1 MVGQCAQSSA
11 TAIFHKKEMPVPF
24 GTASREYGKLR
35 RELDSDETKKME
47 AMQRAS
53 ETVVQPLEMPS
64 ATELIDKR
72 VKVLL
77 TDTFED
83 SDGVLTWFVG
93 KVNSARD
100 DEDGVVAEI
109 EWDGEWENADDKV
122 TPDMLLTS
130 DGWNGKHVV
139 NNSWKLA

>member
-1 MVGQCAQSSA
+1 
-11 TAIFHKKEMPVPF
+11 
-24 GTASREYGKLR
+24 
-35 RELDSDETKKME
+35 ME

-64 ATELIDKR
+64 ATELIGKR

-77 TDTFED
+77 TDTLED
-83 SDGVLTWFVG
+83 SNGVLTWFVG

>member
-1 MVGQCAQSSA
+1 MRRTVSPPLS
-11 TAIFHKKEMPVPF
+11 TEKEMSAHF
-24 GTASREYGKLR
+24 GTASWEYGKLR
-35 RELDSDETKKME
+35 RELNSDEIKQME

-72 VKVLL
+72 VKMLL
-77 TDTFED
+77 TDIFED
-83 SDGVLTWFVG
+83 SDGVLTWFVER
-93 KVNSARD
+93 VNSTRD
-100 DEDGVVAEI
+100 DKDGVVAEI

-130 DGWNGKHVV
+130 DGWNSKHVV
-139 NNSWKLA
+139 NDSWKLA